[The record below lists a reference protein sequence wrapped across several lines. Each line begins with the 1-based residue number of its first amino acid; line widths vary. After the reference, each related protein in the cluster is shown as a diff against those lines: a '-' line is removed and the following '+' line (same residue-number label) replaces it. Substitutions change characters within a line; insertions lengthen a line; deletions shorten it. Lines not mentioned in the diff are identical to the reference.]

1 MSVATLVVTA
11 IAALAAP
18 IGNPN
23 KLSLHPLD
31 DPGAVCLAGAPAG
44 VYAWAGDPKNWVL
57 QLGSSSAGLDMCLD
71 PARCELV
78 VKDGLSKSNAT
89 GELPMLTGVPNVSL
103 MMGVQS
109 QNCSENPT
117 FCGFSQAQIMMC
129 DFAMLTSSGTD
140 RVGPANGTK
149 LHFRGLQILKAS
161 LQKLGQLGP
170 SPPPLN
176 TLITPRTSM
185 LYCF

>member
-1 MSVATLVVTA
+1 MSVAARVIAAT
-11 IAALAAP
+11 AALAAP

-23 KLSLHPLD
+23 MLSLHPLD
-31 DPGAVCLAGAPAG
+31 DTDAICLAGAPAG
-44 VYAWAGDPKNWVL
+44 VYAWTDGDPKSWVL

-117 FCGFSQAQIMMC
+117 FCGFSQP
-129 DFAMLTSSGTD
+129 
-140 RVGPANGTK
+140 GPD
-149 LHFRGLQILKAS
+149 HDV
-161 LQKLGQLGP
+161 
-170 SPPPLN
+170 
-176 TLITPRTSM
+176 
-185 LYCF
+185 